1 MAWSYH
7 VLEQPGCGKM
17 CLVGKGSIDVYLFPR
32 CKERVDFEGFGGY
45 GLWLIAPECVNYIRI
60 LWILFCVHRM
70 MVTMFLLAVCVEYD
84 LFWNLAWAS
93 HGSYHCW
100 TSKCWIPYQS
110 HVRCEGSFLLG
121 NLGPT
126 NLKIHRLVMSRFKMW
141 SRNWTETLFVT

>member
-60 LWILFCVHRM
+60 LWIWICVHRM
-70 MVTMFLLAVCVEYD
+70 MVTMVLLAVCVEYD
-84 LFWNLAWAS
+84 LFRNLAWAS
-93 HGSYHCW
+93 HGSYHCLKSSNVEFHTNRMSVVRGVSSLAIW
-100 TSKCWIPYQS
+100 APPTWKFTVWWCPDSKCEAEIEQKP
-110 HVRCEGSFLLG
+110 CL
-121 NLGPT
+121 
-126 NLKIHRLVMSRFKMW
+126 
-141 SRNWTETLFVT
+141 